1 MPIMFA
7 ALRYQPLEKVVEIQR
22 YVRVGVFLDNQRTG
36 SMLRKQRQETVR
48 NPLFLK
54 PFLRGIGEGIQSFA
68 ARGNSKSGVAC
79 HTSNGYIL

>member
-1 MPIMFA
+1 MFA
-7 ALRYQPLEKVVEIQR
+7 ALRYQPLEKIVEIQR

-36 SMLRKQRQETVR
+36 SMLHKQRQDTVR

-68 ARGNSKSGVAC
+68 ARRNSKSGVAC
-79 HTSNGYIL
+79 HTSNSYIL